1 MPKAETVFKSSY
13 DQQAFFKTRK
23 IRFFFHCRYDLT
35 LLSLVIVWSS
45 AKFRDQFFAEGSLTR
60 LNNFS
65 IFAISF
71 SGPFAFS

>member
-13 DQQAFFKTRK
+13 DQQAFLKRGK
-23 IRFFFHCRYDLT
+23 SASFHCRYDLT
-35 LLSLVIVWSS
+35 LFSLVIVWSS
-45 AKFRDQFFAEGSLTR
+45 AKFRNQFFAEGSLTR